1 MKSKGL
7 SMNSKNVT
15 VFIGRCQPYHNAH
28 HKIISDSL
36 KNSRKV
42 IVLLGS
48 YKEPTSYHN
57 PWTFQERYEM
67 IKGCFSQEDF
77 SKIVILPLRDY
88 RYNDS
93 YWISSVQN
101 LVNIG
106 ICCSEKDDTVTLV
119 GHFKDDTSY
128 YLNFF
133 GGWDL
138 IKLPNYFGLNST
150 DIRNEIFTSV
160 SENWYQKVPGNVTR
174 EIIKTIANNSKRFL
188 DIGEEVKFINQYR
201 ESWSHCPY
209 PPVFCTT
216 DAVVVKSGHVLL
228 VQRGINPGKGKYA
241 LPGGFLG
248 QNENHFDSCIRELQE
263 ETKIDVPRHILVGA
277 CQNKEGKKF
286 DHPKRDPRGRVITTA
301 YFFDLTEKKSGLKP
315 LPIIKGSD
323 DASKALWMPFND
335 VIQNEEMFFS
345 DHLHIIQHFITI
357 GR

>member
-1 MKSKGL
+1 
-7 SMNSKNVT
+7 MNSKNVT
-15 VFIGRCQPYHNAH
+15 VFILRAQPYHIAH
-28 HKIISDSL
+28 HKIITDAL

-48 YKEPTSYHN
+48 YREPTSYHN
-57 PWTFQERYEM
+57 PWTFEERYDM
-67 IKGCFSQEDF
+67 IKSCFNENDF
-77 SKIVILPLRDY
+77 NRITILPLRDY

-101 LVNIG
+101 LVQNSI
-106 ICCSEKDDTVTLV
+106 EPDDKVILT

-133 GGWDL
+133 GGWDFVQ
-138 IKLPNYFGLNST
+138 LPNYFGVNAT
-150 DIRNEIFTSV
+150 DIRNNYFKYGITDNKIEKI
-160 SENWYQKVPGNVTR
+160 P
-174 EIIKTIANNSKRFL
+174 
-188 DIGEEVKFINQYR
+188 EEVSKYLNKWFDNNEERFDNITEEIEFINKYR
-201 ESWSHCPY
+201 KSWKACPY

-216 DAVVVKSGHVLL
+216 DAVVVKSGHILL
-228 VQRGINPGKGKYA
+228 IKRGINPGKGKYA

-277 CQNKEGKKF
+277 CQNKEGKRF

-315 LPIIKGSD
+315 LPGVKGSD
-323 DASKALWMPFND
+323 DAKSALWMPFND
-335 VIQNEEMFFS
+335 VIQNEESFFS

>member
-1 MKSKGL
+1 
-7 SMNSKNVT
+7 MNQKTVT
-15 VFIGRCQPYHNAH
+15 VFILRAQPYHIAH
-28 HKIISDSL
+28 HKIIIDSL

-48 YKEPTSYHN
+48 YREPTSYHN
-57 PWTFQERYEM
+57 PWTFEERYDM
-67 IKGCFSQEDF
+67 IKNCFNQDDF
-77 SKIVILPLRDY
+77 SRIVILPLRDY

-101 LVNIG
+101 LVQNSIE
-106 ICCSEKDDTVTLV
+106 SDDKVILT

-138 IKLPNYFGLNST
+138 VQLPNYFGVNAT
-150 DIRNEIFTSV
+150 DIRNEYFSYKM
-160 SENWYQKVPGNVTR
+160 ENASKVPDPVGKFLSDWYMNEQETYKNISE
-174 EIIKTIANNSKRFL
+174 EIQ
-188 DIGEEVKFINQYR
+188 FINKYR
-201 ESWSHCPY
+201 ESWKSCPY

-216 DAVVVKSGHVLL
+216 DAVVVKSGHILL
-228 VQRGINPGKGKYA
+228 IKRGINPGKGKYA

-277 CQNKEGKKF
+277 CQNKEGKRF

-315 LPIIKGSD
+315 LPKIVGSD
-323 DASKALWMPFND
+323 DAMSGSAVWVPFND
-335 VIQNEEMFFS
+335 VIREEENFFS
-345 DHLHIIQHFITI
+345 DHMHIIQHFISI